1 MKNEFKSH
9 GWTIRRFVD
18 LVVVLGTIGVA
29 SLLSSAQAPTTSVT
43 ITNNSSREIRH
54 IYLSPTN
61 QENWGADQL
70 EPATISPG
78 GGTFT
83 MSNVSCSA
91 ADIKV
96 IAEDVDGC
104 FLYRVVAC
112 GQSTTWTITD
122 ESGRDCGN

>member
-1 MKNEFKSH
+1 MKREIKSR
-9 GWTIRRFVD
+9 GWSIYC
-18 LVVVLGTIGVA
+18 LGLLLIVLGAIGISSTV
-29 SLLSSAQAPTTSVT
+29 SSASMPTTSVT
-43 ITNNSSREIRH
+43 ITNNSSREISH

-70 EPATISPG
+70 EPSTISPG

-83 MSNVSCSA
+83 LNVSCSS

-104 FLYRVVAC
+104 FLYQVVSC
-112 GQSTTWTITD
+112 GQSSTWTITN
-122 ESGRDCGN
+122 ESGRNCGS